1 MTLSAT
7 YDHLIFDKFT
17 SLRSVTLWITF
28 FYLPFSNWFA
38 FCLSYSM
45 YCFFL
50 FSFFSLWK
58 DFLFVWFTLLFSL
71 LILSHCHYFVS
82 FRFHSMIYL
91 ISWLHRAAS
100 FWLIHFQFIFNL
112 SFSFLSMTQLL
123 FPIVYVFI
131 VFKGIFCLFS
141 INYWN
146 FQREWI
152 HIDGSVL
159 KRMMSATQLLKAH
172 FIPLTCQQLETT
184 KQFSLLYL

>member
-1 MTLSAT
+1 MQRFFLLVLALYFCYLVKQIIPSSIWSFIHFLVAMTLSAT

-17 SLRSVTLWITF
+17 SLRSVTPWITF

-141 INYWN
+141 INYWK
-146 FQREWI
+146 
-152 HIDGSVL
+152 GSEY
-159 KRMMSATQLLKAH
+159 T
-172 FIPLTCQQLETT
+172 
-184 KQFSLLYL
+184 